1 MQDDSVV
8 EVSPASGGAPAPS
21 EVAHEV
27 EKQTGETTTPEDSSL
42 DDTADDPA
50 AESKKHKG
58 GFQRRID
65 ELTRRVAEERREKER
80 LLALVETTVKRP
92 ETAQQAPEVVEPQRD
107 QFETYEEYLD
117 ARAAYK
123 AEKALETRMQ
133 ALERQ
138 RAEQAERSR
147 AVEMQRAWST
157 RLAQAAEKIPDF
169 FDVVGGATSVEMTP
183 AMNQA
188 IVESDAGPQ
197 VAYFLAQN
205 PAEAARIAALSP
217 ARQAAEIGKLED
229 KVSKP
234 AKASSAPE
242 PIKPVGGR
250 SGVADLLSDKL
261 PIDQWAKN
269 FEKQFYRDRR

>member
-1 MQDDSVV
+1 MQDDSVI
-8 EVSPASGGAPAPS
+8 EVSPASGGATAPS
-21 EVAHEV
+21 EVAQEV

-50 AESKKHKG
+50 AESRKHKG

-133 ALERQ
+133 ALEEARARESQ
-138 RAEQAERSR
+138 RAQVAETH
-147 AVEMQRAWST
+147 RAWQT
-157 RLAQAAEKIPDF
+157 KVAEASARIPDF
-169 FDVVGGATSVEMTP
+169 YDVVSQTTAPTTP
-183 AMNQA
+183 IMSQA
-188 IVESDAGPQ
+188 IVESPVGAELT
-197 VAYFLAQN
+197 YFLAQN